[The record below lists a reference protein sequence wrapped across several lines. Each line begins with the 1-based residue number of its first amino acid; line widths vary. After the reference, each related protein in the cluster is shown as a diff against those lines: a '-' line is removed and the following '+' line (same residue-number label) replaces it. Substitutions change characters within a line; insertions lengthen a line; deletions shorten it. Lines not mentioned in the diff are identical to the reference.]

1 MYKER
6 GEKVNGKK
14 ILIIILIIIGLVIN
28 YFLASFLANL
38 LNISDVVFKSMTG
51 MTPDIKGNIMLFI
64 VFVFIESLI
73 ILKIYN
79 VRVKQ
84 KWP

>member
-28 YFLASFLANL
+28 YFLASFLSNL

-84 KWP
+84 K

>member
-28 YFLASFLANL
+28 YFLASFLSNL

>member
-84 KWP
+84 K